1 MFGSLGVFGQIGNWV
16 HDWATSAWK
25 QDKAEGM
32 QDHAQ
37 NFARDQQNSAHAFS
51 ERMFSTRYQ
60 STVNDLKAAGL
71 NPMLAYTQ
79 GASGAPS
86 GTTGSAPGH
95 HVPSFSQSG
104 SSLPQAMV
112 MSSAVKV
119 NEAHADKLA
128 AEAQEVRARTPTHAQ
143 NIAESQQRITESRE
157 RISKFASEIELNL
170 SSAAH
175 HAENVAN
182 LQRIAPRILA
192 ETEKL
197 WAELKNIHQT
207 TRVLTAQ
214 EREIKQRV
222 DRDLPQIER
231 ALKDLQYELKGH
243 EVPRAQAEGYAHQSK
258 AGIAGAI
265 LRVLNP
271 LNGLL
276 NGLNRY

>member
-1 MFGSLGVFGQIGNWV
+1 MFDALGFGQIGNWV

-60 STVNDLKAAGL
+60 TTVNDLKAAGL

-119 NEAHADKLA
+119 NEAQADKLG
-128 AEAQEVRARTPTHAQ
+128 AEAAEVRARTPTHAQ
-143 NIAESQQRITESRE
+143 NIAESNQRIKESVERIAGMPMERE
-157 RISKFASEIELNL
+157 RNL
-170 SSAAH
+170 SSAAL
-175 HAENVAN
+175 AQEQVAD
-182 LQRIAPRILA
+182 LQRRAPLIRAEIEKIAA
-192 ETEKL
+192 EV
-197 WAELKNIHQT
+197 KNIVQST
-207 TRVLTAQ
+207 ATGTATEQEIRQRVKSNLPEIQRRIKELEALAQQMAIPGREQDQMVRESFFGTFGALVKVLTG
-214 EREIKQRV
+214 R
-222 DRDLPQIER
+222 
-231 ALKDLQYELKGH
+231 
-243 EVPRAQAEGYAHQSK
+243 
-258 AGIAGAI
+258 
-265 LRVLNP
+265 
-271 LNGLL
+271 
-276 NGLNRY
+276 